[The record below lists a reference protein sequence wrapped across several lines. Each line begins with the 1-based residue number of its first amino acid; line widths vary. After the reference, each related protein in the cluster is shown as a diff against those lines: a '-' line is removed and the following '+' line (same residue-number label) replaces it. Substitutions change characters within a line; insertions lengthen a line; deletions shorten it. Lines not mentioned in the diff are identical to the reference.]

1 MRIRADVVVA
11 GVGGQGALSTA
22 RLLAEAAHAAGLE
35 VLQGELHGMSQR
47 GGAVQAIVRI
57 SDAPLSA
64 PLVGRGRAHLLVG
77 LEPVEALRNLWLLS
91 PEGRAIVSTH
101 AQGDL
106 PGYPDPG
113 ELEAALGRIPGLTLL
128 DAPALARRAGVSAG
142 ASAVLLGA
150 AAAALGLPRD
160 AVEGAVTAAFEHLGP
175 EALQAELRCLDAG
188 WAA

>member
-77 LEPVEALRNLWLLS
+77 LEPV
-91 PEGRAIVSTH
+91 
-101 AQGDL
+101 
-106 PGYPDPG
+106 
-113 ELEAALGRIPGLTLL
+113 
-128 DAPALARRAGVSAG
+128 ARRAGVSAG